1 MWAAMVCPGGY
12 TKGDCPFLQRT
23 EFVCLVLKKGEQHSF
38 RMEWQGTRKKNQHKY
53 FSYSWGKTL
62 EYVETCTSP

>member
-38 RMEWQGTRKKNQHKY
+38 RMEWQGTRKKK
-53 FSYSWGKTL
+53 SA
-62 EYVETCTSP
+62 